1 MLHIPTIHTHTQ
13 VMEMME
19 SEHAE
24 VQRHTLQCIS
34 KIMVNNW
41 EFLR

>member
-1 MLHIPTIHTHTQ
+1 MQ
-13 VMEMME
+13 MME
-19 SEHAE
+19 SENAE